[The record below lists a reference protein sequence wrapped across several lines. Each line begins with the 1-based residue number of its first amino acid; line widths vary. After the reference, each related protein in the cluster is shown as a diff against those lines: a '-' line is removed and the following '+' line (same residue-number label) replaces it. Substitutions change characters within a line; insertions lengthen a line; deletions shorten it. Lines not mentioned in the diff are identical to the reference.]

1 MAVGISAKLPLAYT
15 KADGPYLLTKDLTE
29 NTKQNLKTL
38 IFTNPGERVMNVD
51 FGVGFSALLFENAT
65 DSVLEALRERLFTQ
79 VDKYLPFVRIVDVKT
94 ELNENTAFL
103 RVEYVISGWNISDN
117 LDLDVKSDLF

>member
-65 DSVLEALRERLFTQ
+65 DSVLEDLRERLFTQ
-79 VDKYLPFVRIVDVKT
+79 VDKYLPFVRIIDVKT

-103 RVEYVISGWNISDN
+103 RVEYIISGLNISDN
-117 LDLDVKSDLF
+117 LDLDVKSNLF

>member
-29 NTKQNLKTL
+29 NTKQNLKIL

-51 FGVGFSALLFENAT
+51 FV
-65 DSVLEALRERLFTQ
+65 
-79 VDKYLPFVRIVDVKT
+79 
-94 ELNENTAFL
+94 
-103 RVEYVISGWNISDN
+103 
-117 LDLDVKSDLF
+117 

>member
-65 DSVLEALRERLFTQ
+65 DSVLEDLRERLFTQ
-79 VDKYLPFVRIVDVKT
+79 VDKYLPFVRIIDVKT

-103 RVEYVISGWNISDN
+103 RVEYVISGLNISDN
-117 LDLDVKSDLF
+117 LDLDVKSNLF

>member
-1 MAVGISAKLPLAYT
+1 VLYKFL
-15 KADGPYLLTKDLTE
+15 
-29 NTKQNLKTL
+29 
-38 IFTNPGERVMNVD
+38 NVD

-65 DSVLEALRERLFTQ
+65 DSVLEDLRERLFTQ

-103 RVEYVISGWNISDN
+103 RVEYIISGLNISDN

>member
-29 NTKQNLKTL
+29 NTKQNLKIL

-65 DSVLEALRERLFTQ
+65 DSVLEDLRERLFTQ

-103 RVEYVISGWNISDN
+103 RVEYVISGLNISDN

>member
-29 NTKQNLKTL
+29 NTKQKLKTL

-65 DSVLEALRERLFTQ
+65 DSVLEDLRERLFTQ
-79 VDKYLPFVRIVDVKT
+79 VDKYLPFGLTSPSSNQKVCP
-94 ELNENTAFL
+94 LNFSFL
-103 RVEYVISGWNISDN
+103 PIIKVFHIS
-117 LDLDVKSDLF
+117 LL

>member
-65 DSVLEALRERLFTQ
+65 DSVLEDLRERLFTQ

-103 RVEYVISGWNISDN
+103 RVEYVISGLNISDN
-117 LDLDVKSDLF
+117 LDLDVKSNLF

>member
-65 DSVLEALRERLFTQ
+65 DSVLEDLRERLFTQ

-103 RVEYVISGWNISDN
+103 RVEYVISGLNISDN

>member
-65 DSVLEALRERLFTQ
+65 DSVLEDLRERLFTQ

-103 RVEYVISGWNISDN
+103 RVEYIISGLNISDN

>member
-1 MAVGISAKLPLAYT
+1 MTVGISAKLPLAYT

-65 DSVLEALRERLFTQ
+65 DSVLEDLRERLFTQ

-103 RVEYVISGWNISDN
+103 RVEYVISGLNISDN